1 MPISPFPDLF
11 PALPEIFLIVAAMGL
26 LLVGVWHVEPG
37 SGGQAPSA
45 RRISQFGLLALA
57 VAVVLVLI
65 VGARAPMVTFGG
77 MFVVNEFVV
86 FFKILVLIA
95 AAVSLFIAQDYL
107 ELHNTSRFEFT
118 VLMIF
123 ASVGML
129 MMISANDFL
138 ALYIGLE
145 LQSLCLYVLAAFQRD
160 DVKSSEAGLKYFLL
174 SALASGLL
182 LYGISLVYGFAGTIN
197 FDALAVAFQQYTDTV
212 PPIGLITGIVF
223 ILSGLAFK
231 ISAVPFH
238 MWTPDVY
245 DGAPTP
251 ATAFFSVG
259 PKLAAIALL
268 LRVMMD
274 PFADLVGQWQQI
286 IILISVGSM
295 VLGALGAIG
304 QTNIKRL
311 MAYSSIGNVGYAL
324 IGLAAG
330 TRAGISSVMIYMAIY
345 LVTNLGVFT
354 CILSMRR
361 RDKMVIGVG
370 DLAGLSKTHP
380 AMALAMAIF
389 MFSLAGIPPLAGFFA
404 KIYVFFAAMDAGLW
418 ALAIIGVLSSVVAA
432 YYYLRIIKIM
442 YFDEVTQP
450 LDRYIGR
457 DVGAVML
464 GASVVVLLFFVYP
477 EPLLASAA
485 DAAVSLFTR

>member
-1 MPISPFPDLF
+1 
-11 PALPEIFLIVAAMGL
+11 
-26 LLVGVWHVEPG
+26 
-37 SGGQAPSA
+37 
-45 RRISQFGLLALA
+45 
-57 VAVVLVLI
+57 
-65 VGARAPMVTFGG
+65 
-77 MFVVNEFVV
+77 
-86 FFKILVLIA
+86 
-95 AAVSLFIAQDYL
+95 
-107 ELHNTSRFEFT
+107 
-118 VLMIF
+118 
-123 ASVGML
+123 
-129 MMISANDFL
+129 
-138 ALYIGLE
+138 
-145 LQSLCLYVLAAFQRD
+145 
-160 DVKSSEAGLKYFLL
+160 
-174 SALASGLL
+174 
-182 LYGISLVYGFAGTIN
+182 
-197 FDALAVAFQQYTDTV
+197 
-212 PPIGLITGIVF
+212 
-223 ILSGLAFK
+223 
-231 ISAVPFH
+231 
-238 MWTPDVY
+238 
-245 DGAPTP
+245 
-251 ATAFFSVG
+251 
-259 PKLAAIALL
+259 
-268 LRVMMD
+268 
-274 PFADLVGQWQQI
+274 
-286 IILISVGSM
+286 
-295 VLGALGAIG
+295 
-304 QTNIKRL
+304 
-311 MAYSSIGNVGYAL
+311 L